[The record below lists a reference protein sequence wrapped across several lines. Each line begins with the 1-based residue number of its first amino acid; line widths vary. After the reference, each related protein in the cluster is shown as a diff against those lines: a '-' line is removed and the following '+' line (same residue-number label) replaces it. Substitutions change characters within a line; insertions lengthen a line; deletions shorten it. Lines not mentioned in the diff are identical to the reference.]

1 MNILRPS
8 NRKELREWPSY
19 KHGLAVGLLL
29 LFAAY
34 YIDVNC
40 FVHSHIVNGVTIVH
54 SHIHKESHHASND
67 GGHTMWQINLIA
79 INHGQF
85 HFTESTEVITDKP
98 IDYLVETIG
107 CEQDCLAPSTFGVHF
122 VWRAP
127 PVGIFIA

>member
-8 NRKELREWPSY
+8 NRKELREWLSY

-67 GGHTMWQINLIA
+67 GGHTMWQISLIA
-79 INHGQF
+79 NISSQF
-85 HFTESTEVITDKP
+85 VFTESTQAADGNNPFAAV
-98 IDYLVETIG
+98 LETIG
-107 CEQDCLAPSTFGVHF
+107 SEQRCLAEQIYGVHF

-127 PVGIFIA
+127 PVEA